1 MGVSSYDDERVIR
14 QEKTGRRL
22 YRREVNFKARD
33 KV

>member
-1 MGVSSYDDERVIR
+1 MTIKEQQD
-14 QEKTGRRL
+14 KKRRDIDL